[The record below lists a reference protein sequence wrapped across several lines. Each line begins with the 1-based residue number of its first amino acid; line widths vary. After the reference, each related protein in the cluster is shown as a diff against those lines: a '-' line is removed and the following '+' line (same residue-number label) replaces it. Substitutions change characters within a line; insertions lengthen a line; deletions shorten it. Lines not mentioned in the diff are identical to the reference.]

1 MFDSFECL
9 KSAVKLFLCRFMYFF
24 SPRNI
29 QSYLIICYTLLHF
42 KEILLNNINPYI
54 DCNIFNILILLRK
67 KIKESIFK
75 LNSILELNLNKR

>member
-9 KSAVKLFLCRFMYFF
+9 KSAVKLFLCRFMYLF

-67 KIKESIFK
+67 KIKQSIFTIK
-75 LNSILELNLNKR
+75 FDFGTKFK